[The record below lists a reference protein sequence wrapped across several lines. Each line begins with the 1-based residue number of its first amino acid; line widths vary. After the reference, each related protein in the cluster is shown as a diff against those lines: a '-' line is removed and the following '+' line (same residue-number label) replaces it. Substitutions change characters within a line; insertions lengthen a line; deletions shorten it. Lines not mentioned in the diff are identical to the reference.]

1 MTHEFEVRDEIE
13 LPATPEQVWAAIATG
28 PGIDSWFMGHTEIQ
42 PGEGGKNS
50 MSMPGFTQ
58 TSTVTAW
65 EPGRRFAF
73 RGDPAPDGTFMAFE
87 YLLEARGGDA
97 TVLRFVHS
105 GFLTGDWEEQY
116 DALSVGDK
124 MYLGKLASYLRFF
137 PGRTASFSIM
147 TWGPQVADAD
157 RVWSAFTSVAG
168 LSVASVS
175 DASVS
180 DGSVSDG
187 SVSVGDRGELA
198 PGRSVPADAIVDYVA
213 YPSFLGV
220 RTSDSIYRFIR
231 GYQNAVVVEQHSF
244 DGDEAARK
252 LSEDAWQGWLATEF
266 A

>member
-1 MTHEFEVRDEIE
+1 VTHEFEVRDEIE

-50 MSMPGFTQ
+50 LSMPGFTQ

-105 GFLTGDWEEQY
+105 GFLAGDWEEQY
-116 DALSVGDK
+116 DALSVGDR

-157 RVWSAFTSVAG
+157 RVWSAFTSVVG
-168 LSVASVS
+168 LS
-175 DASVS
+175 
-180 DGSVSDG
+180 GSVSD
-187 SVSVGDRGELA
+187 GDRGELA
-198 PGRSVPADAIVDYVA
+198 LGRSVPVDAVVDYVA
-213 YPSFLGV
+213 HPSFLGV
-220 RTSDSIYRFIR
+220 RTSDSIYRLIH